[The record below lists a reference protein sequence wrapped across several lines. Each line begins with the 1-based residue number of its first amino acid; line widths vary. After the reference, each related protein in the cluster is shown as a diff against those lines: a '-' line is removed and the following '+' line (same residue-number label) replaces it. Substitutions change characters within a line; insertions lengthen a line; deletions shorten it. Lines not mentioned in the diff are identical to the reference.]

1 MNYGQKLWTR
11 TLNKKYLQKLSTKTM
26 NKNYELDLYG
36 QKLRAKIANMNFEQK
51 NFVDCVISSLSSIS
65 DSRKGNVYLPKSLFF
80 LL

>member
-1 MNYGQKLWTR
+1 
-11 TLNKKYLQKLSTKTM
+11 M

-36 QKLRAKIANMNFEQK
+36 QKLRAKIANMKFEQK